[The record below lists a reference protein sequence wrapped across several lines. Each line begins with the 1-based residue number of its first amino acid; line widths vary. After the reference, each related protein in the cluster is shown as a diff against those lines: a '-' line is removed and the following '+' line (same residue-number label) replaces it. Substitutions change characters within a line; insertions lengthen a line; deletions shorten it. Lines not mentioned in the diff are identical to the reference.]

1 MISATFCSI
10 RLTFCMWTSNWYW
23 LSNID
28 EFNLEFF
35 SFTKMTKKL
44 YQMSNICRYT
54 KYVISMFF
62 FHQRQNVIVL
72 WTGKYFARTSSTC
85 PSQLTKI
92 VCPTLK
98 SFFASFA
105 YHSKVKSKPLYI
117 SSVKFNFLFSPSM
130 ILTTNI
136 LRSFQKLNWGN
147 NSYLM
152 A

>member
-1 MISATFCSI
+1 MISVTFCSI

-28 EFNLEFF
+28 EFNSEFC

-54 KYVISMFF
+54 KYVISVFF
-62 FHQRQNVIVL
+62 FHQHQNIFQNVIVL

-92 VCPTLK
+92 MFPTLK
-98 SFFASFA
+98 SFSASFA
-105 YHSKVKSKPLYI
+105 YHRKVKSKPLYI
-117 SSVKFNFLFSPSM
+117 LSVKFNFLFSPSM

-136 LRSFQKLNWGN
+136 LRSFQKN
-147 NSYLM
+147 
-152 A
+152 